1 MVSEWVSGPLPYCAV
16 CLQFPNAWLSS
27 KCASWSRRPFVIRNG
42 RGWES
47 FEVPGPR
54 FLRGSGFGLEMPDRR
69 GSAYQEQCEASSE
82 CALGSIGKSG
92 THSGGGTHSEI
103 GGRFEKCKKNISEC
117 EWTILE
123 GTLLHFEMWLQ
134 FEKKMTSLKAISIP
148 KTFVAHPIARW
159 ITPFPKSV
167 DVSKTAPRYRP
178 RPLAQDCQ
186 SWSNGRDN
194 SSSQRCSKS

>member
-1 MVSEWVSGPLPYCAV
+1 MAWRCRIGAGLPIK
-16 CLQFPNAWLSS
+16 SS
-27 KCASWSRRPFVIRNG
+27 VKPPQSVH
-42 RGWES
+42 WE
-47 FEVPGPR
+47 
-54 FLRGSGFGLEMPDRR
+54 
-69 GSAYQEQCEASSE
+69 
-82 CALGSIGKSG
+82 ALGKAELIPEGERIRKLAADSKNV
-92 THSGGGTHSEI
+92 
-103 GGRFEKCKKNISEC
+103 KKNISEC